1 MSAQNV
7 TFGKLV
13 CKVPQV
19 LANQRISVVYSMS
32 FCSSSFFLFGCEI
45 LGYGHYFHE
54 RKEKKQVH
62 VSCKPVKLDGIG
74 LSKNFAELKAQFI
87 CRVIDSIPTEQ
98 MKERTNRLED
108 FSCSKGSS
116 LVPPSLKH
124 KSF

>member
-13 CKVPQV
+13 RKVPQV

-54 RKEKKQVH
+54 RKEKNKYMYL
-62 VSCKPVKLDGIG
+62 VS
-74 LSKNFAELKAQFI
+74 LSNLMA
-87 CRVIDSIPTEQ
+87 
-98 MKERTNRLED
+98 
-108 FSCSKGSS
+108 
-116 LVPPSLKH
+116 LVCQRILLN
-124 KSF
+124 